1 MTISERPMTQVK
13 EKLLILS
20 SPDKTM
26 SSTSG
31 EYSAGL
37 GFTFHVL
44 PFQQVKASWPE
55 ARCSKSPFS
64 KAAAS
69 EGPEAYHLGRTVR
82 RIRSTTSVRAAE

>member
-44 PFQQVKASWPE
+44 PFTVSESELARSKMLKKPVQQG
-55 ARCSKSPFS
+55 R
-64 KAAAS
+64 S
-69 EGPEAYHLGRTVR
+69 E
-82 RIRSTTSVRAAE
+82 